1 MIAYQIE
8 AKRQEMIYFAKQYG
22 YCAKETVKCSQE
34 LDKLLNQQWKFHNK
48 TTIHSNS
55 ITNTYRLA

>member
-8 AKRQEMIYFAKQYG
+8 AKRQEMITYAKQYG

-34 LDKLLNQQWKFHNK
+34 LDKLLNQQWKFHKK
-48 TTIHSNS
+48 TTLHSTS
-55 ITNTYRLA
+55 ITSTYRLA